1 MEPKR
6 QLRSFT
12 LFAPAEESS
21 VQDEAHSGPAKASP
35 HVLIGLT
42 KAQMGAKWGIA
53 EEHLPHGARDTDNCS
68 TGTNP
73 SWQPLDLGPMLDE
86 YQAGAEAGKAVPA
99 WVKAMTKLKG
109 ER

>member
-1 MEPKR
+1 
-6 QLRSFT
+6 
-12 LFAPAEESS
+12 
-21 VQDEAHSGPAKASP
+21 VQSEASP
-35 HVLIGLT
+35 KSICLT
-42 KAQMGAKWGIA
+42 G
-53 EEHLPHGARDTDNCS
+53 HGTP
-68 TGTNP
+68 TTVPLGTNP

>member
-6 QLRSFT
+6 QLRSST
-12 LFAPAEESS
+12 LFAPDEEAS

-42 KAQMGAKWGIA
+42 KAQMGAKWGITDA
-53 EEHLPHGARDTDNCS
+53 HLPHGARDTDNCP
-68 TGTNP
+68 TGHQP
-73 SWQPLDLGPMLDE
+73 ILAPLDLGPMLDE

-99 WVKAMTKLKG
+99 WAKAMTKVKR